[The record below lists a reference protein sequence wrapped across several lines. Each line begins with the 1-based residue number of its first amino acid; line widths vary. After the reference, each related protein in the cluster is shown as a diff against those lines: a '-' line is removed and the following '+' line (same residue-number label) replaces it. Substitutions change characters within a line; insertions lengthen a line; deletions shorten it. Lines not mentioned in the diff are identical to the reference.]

1 MTQDEYG
8 QAYQRGIELTRRFL
22 LSRGARPEC
31 ALEASQAAW
40 AKGWE
45 RLHQLRQESL
55 VVTWV
60 NTIALNMHR
69 RLNRWDSFSELDP
82 SLATGTDS
90 VFLTIEAGRVLEMC
104 SPKER
109 FLLEQ
114 QMYGNTTSEMA
125 NRLGVTETAVRIR
138 LLRAR
143 RSVRVRLERRAAHL
157 RKTSSEKQVIADQAA

>member
-8 QAYQRGIELTRRFL
+8 RAYQRGVELTRRFL
-22 LSRGARPEC
+22 LSRGAHAEC
-31 ALEASQAAW
+31 AQEASQAAW

-60 NTIALNMHR
+60 NTIALNMYR
-69 RLNRWDSFSELDP
+69 RLARWDSFGELDTTLSSGP
-82 SLATGTDS
+82 DR
-90 VFLTIEAGRVLEMC
+90 VFLAIEAGRILDIC
-104 SPKER
+104 NPKER

-114 QMYGNTTSEMA
+114 QMHGITTHELACRM
-125 NRLGVTETAVRIR
+125 GVTETAIRIR

-143 RSVRVRLERRAAHL
+143 RSVRVRMERRAAQL
-157 RKTSSEKQVIADQAA
+157 RRANSNRPAMECDAA